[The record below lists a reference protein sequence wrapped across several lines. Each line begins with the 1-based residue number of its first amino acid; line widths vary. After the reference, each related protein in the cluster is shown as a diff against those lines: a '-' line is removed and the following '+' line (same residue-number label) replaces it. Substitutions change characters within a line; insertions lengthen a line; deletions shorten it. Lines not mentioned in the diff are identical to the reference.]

1 MTIIVVL
8 LYAAAAPIAA
18 ARWLRV
24 AQREHYLAGETT
36 KFAFRW
42 WKANLKNRALFALAC
57 VSTVASIGVPWVAI
71 VAIQVA
77 AFGPLGLSMRGRT
90 SRLVWTRR
98 LKTLAATTAAL
109 VAMVIVGAAL
119 VGLAP
124 VAVGL
129 CAVGM
134 PLFVDLALAILA
146 PVERRLARKFV
157 VSASERLER
166 VNPTRVAITGSFG
179 KTTIKGYVRHLVEGT
194 RSVVAS
200 PASFNNTGGLSRT
213 ANEMLGP
220 DTEVF
225 IAEMGTYGLGEIR
238 DLCSWV
244 KPDIAVLCNIG
255 PVHLERFGSLD
266 TTVAAKAEI
275 FENARTAIIN
285 IDAYGMVETA
295 RAQRAASRNVIT
307 CSAHSEA
314 GADLTIGTDINGG
327 DSLVLSFDGVVS
339 EIVIPEGVPPVNAA
353 CAAATAIALDV
364 PLDVV
369 KARLGTLPG
378 TDHRCEVS
386 VSPTG
391 VTVIDDT
398 YNSNPAG
405 AAAALDTLGR
415 LEARRRVVVTPG
427 MVELG
432 KEQQS
437 ANFAFAE
444 AAAADSDDLIIV
456 GFTNRASLSG
466 GATGGNAAVHHV
478 RFRSQAVEWVRTN
491 LGAGDAVLYE
501 NDLPDHYA

>member
-1 MTIIVVL
+1 MTAIVVL
-8 LYAAAAPIAA
+8 LFAASAPIAA
-18 ARWLRV
+18 ARWFRV

-42 WKANLKNRALFALAC
+42 WTTGAKNKVLFALAAA
-57 VSTVASIGVPWVAI
+57 STVAAIGVPWVAI
-71 VAIQVA
+71 VTIQVA

-98 LKTLAATTAAL
+98 LKTVAVLTTAL
-109 VAMVIVGAAL
+109 VATTIVVGVL
-119 VGLAP
+119 VGLGP

-129 CAVGM
+129 CAVGL
-134 PLFVDLALAILA
+134 PLFVDFALAVLA
-146 PVERRLARKFV
+146 PIERRLAAKFV
-157 VSASERLER
+157 VTASERLDR

-179 KTTIKGYVRHLVEGT
+179 KTTIKGYVGHLVEGT

-213 ANEMLGP
+213 VNELLAP

-244 KPDIAVLCNIG
+244 KPDVAVLCNIG

-275 FENARTAIIN
+275 FENAKTAIIN
-285 IDAYGMVETA
+285 IDAYGMVAIAE
-295 RAQRAASRNVIT
+295 AQHDASRRVIT
-307 CSAHSEA
+307 CSAHLEA
-314 GADLTIGTDINGG
+314 GADLTITPAADDQSFVFSFAGE
-327 DSLVLSFDGVVS
+327 DSA
-339 EIVIPEGVPPVNAA
+339 ITIPEGVPAVNAA

-364 PLDVV
+364 PVDVIQS
-369 KARLGTLPG
+369 RLASLPG

-405 AAAALDTLGR
+405 ASAALDALTNV
-415 LEARRRVVVTPG
+415 EAGRRVVVTPG

-432 KEQQS
+432 SEQQRANS
-437 ANFAFAE
+437 AF
-444 AAAADSDDLIIV
+444 AAAASAKADDLIIV
-456 GFTNRASLSG
+456 GFTNQASLSE
-466 GATGGNAAVHHV
+466 GAAAGNADVHHV
-478 RFRSQAVEWVRTN
+478 RFRNQAVEWVRAN
-491 LGAGDAVLYE
+491 LRAGDAVLYE